1 MADVFKLSMQR
12 FYKIVTLKD
21 LDFSCVAI
29 LSNDNNDN
37 NLPTISTNWC
47 DAVLKFIN
55 IAIQQGCSCYSIFNQ
70 GSPIYC
76 KAIKEGQIPIS

>member
-1 MADVFKLSMQR
+1 MNKLLQYVLIKNMADVFKLSMQR

-47 DAVLKFIN
+47 DSASKPIN
-55 IAIQQGCSCYSIFNQ
+55 TAI
-70 GSPIYC
+70 
-76 KAIKEGQIPIS
+76 

>member
-1 MADVFKLSMQR
+1 MNKLLHYVLIKNMADVFKLSMQR

-47 DAVLKFIN
+47 DSVLKFIN
-55 IAIQQGCSCYSIFNQ
+55 IAI
-70 GSPIYC
+70 
-76 KAIKEGQIPIS
+76 